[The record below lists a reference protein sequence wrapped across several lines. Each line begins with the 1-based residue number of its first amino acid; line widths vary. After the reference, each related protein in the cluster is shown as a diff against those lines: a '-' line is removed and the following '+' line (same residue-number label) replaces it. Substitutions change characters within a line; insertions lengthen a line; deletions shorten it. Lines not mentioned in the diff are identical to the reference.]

1 MRVAFLVAV
10 CVVAFAGCTN
20 RSPGQHP
27 DDYRTMSCDELM
39 GHLAA
44 FDEKFKQAMA
54 EAAEHAQGRQ
64 RQQAVRRQMREASK
78 DLVREINRRCPA
90 ILEPIP

>member
-1 MRVAFLVAV
+1 
-10 CVVAFAGCTN
+10 
-20 RSPGQHP
+20 
-27 DDYRTMSCDELM
+27 MSCDELM

-44 FDEKFKQAMA
+44 FDKKVKRAMA
-54 EAAEHAQGRQ
+54 EAEEHAQSRRRRQ
-64 RQQAVRRQMREASK
+64 EVRRQLRETSK